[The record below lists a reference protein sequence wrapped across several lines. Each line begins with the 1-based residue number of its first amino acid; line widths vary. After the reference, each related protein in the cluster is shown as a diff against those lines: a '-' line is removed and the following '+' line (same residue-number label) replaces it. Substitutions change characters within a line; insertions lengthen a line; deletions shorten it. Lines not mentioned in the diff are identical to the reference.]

1 MVNFYPNCRWKK
13 TELYVY
19 VFVNIKIQSC
29 FYSCRCRLCF
39 LLPVS
44 RGSHG
49 ESSDISHSSL
59 QLCCANRHI
68 DHEPEE
74 QRKKKHYLQKHPDKS
89 CVDLF
94 IRSQFDRIISLLMS
108 ELFQLQGNFDFRLK
122 SKKRHPR
129 IFLFW
134 SYSDGRANQYPQ
146 TPDQE
151 TSNVNIILYVFNEV
165 CQSVFNYICI
175 HSDRRSQKNL
185 TAEETNC
192 LITS

>member
-1 MVNFYPNCRWKK
+1 MFLLLQMSTVFSPPGLQGESWWKFWHLSQFSPAVLCQQTHWPWTWRTEEKK
-13 TELYVY
+13 T
-19 VFVNIKIQSC
+19 
-29 FYSCRCRLCF
+29 
-39 LLPVS
+39 LPAETSGQIMCGLV
-44 RGSHG
+44 HTFT
-49 ESSDISHSSL
+49 
-59 QLCCANRHI
+59 
-68 DHEPEE
+68 
-74 QRKKKHYLQKHPDKS
+74 
-89 CVDLF
+89 VWTV
-94 IRSQFDRIISLLMS
+94 RIISLLMS